1 METQKLSYYQRNKE
15 KILAKRKLQRE
26 ERTKLG
32 RPFLNDDEEI
42 VLEPE
47 VIEPVVEPIVEPIV
61 EPVIE
66 PVVEPVIEPVV
77 EAMPEPL
84 DPVVTFLE
92 NVIIE
97 DEKKTKKTKKTKK

>member
-1 METQKLSYYQRNKE
+1 METPKLSYYQRNKD

-26 ERTKLG
+26 ERAKLG

-47 VIEPVVEPIVEPIV
+47 PVV
-61 EPVIE
+61 E
-66 PVVEPVIEPVV
+66 PVVEPV
-77 EAMPEPL
+77 PEPL
-84 DPVVTFLE
+84 DTEPIYPVVTFLE
-92 NVIIE
+92 NVVTE

>member
-26 ERTKLG
+26 ERSKLG

-47 VIEPVVEPIVEPIV
+47 VVEPIPEPIPEPVVE
-61 EPVIE
+61 
-66 PVVEPVIEPVV
+66 
-77 EAMPEPL
+77 PEPL